1 MIKRISFI
9 VTVLLLFASLVSAG
23 DKEKIGIVDFM
34 ELINNSEAGSLVKT
48 EIKEKG
54 EALQAELK
62 KSQGDLKKIQQ
73 NYERESALWTENQ
86 RKEKQKFFQIK
97 LNELKK
103 LQLQNTKE
111 FNEFRSEL
119 FNELK
124 EKLVNYLE
132 TKGKDEG
139 YALIIEKHSGEV
151 LYANPSL
158 DITKDIVKNY
168 DNITKE

>member
-9 VTVLLLFASLVSAG
+9 VTVLFLFASLVSAG

-48 EIKEKG
+48 EVKEKG

-62 KSQGDLKKIQQ
+62 KSQADLKKIQQ

-86 RKEKQKFFQIK
+86 RKEKQRSFQIK

-103 LQLQNTKE
+103 LQFQNTKE
-111 FNEFRSEL
+111 FNEFRFEL

-139 YALIIEKHSGEV
+139 YALIIEKYSGEV